1 MEKVEKI
8 LEEIKKLIIL
18 QLYRGGA
25 TTSEIGELLRVSYK
39 TIERI
44 LPAKK
49 ERGREQN
56 KKNIY

>member
-8 LEEIKKLIIL
+8 LEEIKKLIIF
-18 QLYRGGA
+18 QLYRDGA
-25 TTSEIGELLRVSYK
+25 TTHEIGELLDVSYK

-49 ERGREQN
+49 KGEQRV
-56 KKNIY
+56 K

>member
-18 QLYRGGA
+18 QLYRDGA
-25 TTSEIGELLRVSYK
+25 TTQEIGELLGVSYK

-44 LPAKK
+44 LPVKK
-49 ERGREQN
+49 KGRRERT
-56 KKNIY
+56 K